1 MLATPPRVPQDP
13 QPPPLTRQAGIVKRH
28 RSRLGRMPVRVG
40 EDAIGVTNGVTIG
53 GLSAQGA
60 MEPAAERARGRPIPR
75 EAPQPR
81 EAPLPRA
88 ALHPPMAARGTPPQ
102 TTWEEALL

>member
-1 MLATPPRVPQDP
+1 
-13 QPPPLTRQAGIVKRH
+13 
-28 RSRLGRMPVRVG
+28 MPVRVG
-40 EDAIGVTNGVTIG
+40 QDAIGVTNGVTIG

-81 EAPLPRA
+81 SMLLSGHHLLVEPVLHL
-88 ALHPPMAARGTPPQ
+88 ALIAVSRDSLGSENCRN
-102 TTWEEALL
+102 W